1 MKQAEQTC
9 SGIHTEILKHSK
21 RTAISPIIA
30 KSANGNQSAVTC
42 WLAFPGCDFE
52 VLLEDD
58 VAVAFRR
65 ADVAAYCAEYVAQQS
80 LRIIVSFADWPAFG
94 REDFNAQL
102 LDNMMIALRGV
113 TGKGNIVA
121 DSRHFVAVMAK
132 AIEKLEALVGYVVEV
147 ANNDCVEMVDKIN
160 DIKLEV
166 FRQLMSKDL
175 RK

>member
-1 MKQAEQTC
+1 M
-9 SGIHTEILKHSK
+9 
-21 RTAISPIIA
+21 SPLVA
-30 KSANGNQSAVTC
+30 RAVNDNKLIRC

-52 VLLEDD
+52 VMVDD
-58 VAVAFRR
+58 DIAVAFRR
-65 ADVAAYCAEYVAQQS
+65 ADVEIINSDYATDNNIIAALCFTHWTKLSPQE
-80 LRIIVSFADWPAFG
+80 
-94 REDFNAQL
+94 FNEQL

-132 AIEKLEALVGYVVEV
+132 AIEKLEELS
-147 ANNDCVEMVDKIN
+147 NDVSDSCFVDAGKQLELIAQIN
-160 DIKLEV
+160 DIKLDV